1 MVTNV
6 LNLSTAGV
14 PSGLLFAREPD
25 TDLDLGELDAPGGER
40 SGPPG
45 TAQKP
50 PRSNT
55 IVLLILLIIVAAGA
69 YLAMDPEFV
78 MNLVEQG
85 SVPVSVP
92 GPAQPAPRSV
102 TPPRMQPTEPGLGS
116 RQPSLSA
123 MVPTPLFGEGQ
134 NASVHADPSAPA
146 GPISLAVDSAG
157 TQPAQTVRPDEGVTI
172 LDAEWRGN
180 SWVYLVRTQDGATG
194 WISERQL
201 SGAL

>member
-6 LNLSTAGV
+6 LGLSTAGV
-14 PSGLLFAREPD
+14 PWLLFAREPD

-45 TAQKP
+45 ASQKP

-102 TPPRMQPTEPGLGS
+102 TPPRTQPTEPGLGG
-116 RQPSLSA
+116 RQPSSLPA

-146 GPISLAVDSAG
+146 GPISLTVDSAG
-157 TQPAQTVRPDEGVTI
+157 TQPVQTVRPDEGVTI